1 MLNNRAG
8 KVPVW
13 QKMGLLFVMYLM
25 QNICLG
31 FTWVLLP
38 LLLRKQGLSLG
49 CIGFSALIYSPWA
62 FKFLWASRIDRH
74 YHSRWGRRKSWIAPL
89 SGLTVLL
96 IPVLGVMNPQTQLP
110 LILVVVFIL
119 NLIIATTDIAVD
131 GYATDILHPKE
142 MSMGNTAQSVG
153 YTTGHMLGSGVFLIL
168 YQTTGWTLTLFI
180 MAGLYLVLLLP
191 VLIHK
196 EIPAASGEFESNEK
210 TWNCQPSARAFLRLP
225 RIRWFLLF
233 LLLLV
238 ISKNGGD
245 QLRLTMLTDQGL
257 NAGSL
262 GKLLLWA
269 GFPLS
274 VLGSLLCGWILS
286 KKGNLYGFILGCI
299 LSSVLHWV
307 SSVIPKETF
316 DLNWGA
322 GIMLGGA
329 KFLEGAMMVLI
340 YNIIMNLSVGHQAA
354 TNYAVLCSLNHVI
367 LLSILP
373 IAGFVCDATGYP
385 VFFTGLFFFSLLSL
399 IAGSGIMNRH
409 LGLR

>member
-180 MAGLYLVLLLP
+180 MAGLYLVL
-191 VLIHK
+191 
-196 EIPAASGEFESNEK
+196 
-210 TWNCQPSARAFLRLP
+210 
-225 RIRWFLLF
+225 
-233 LLLLV
+233 
-238 ISKNGGD
+238 
-245 QLRLTMLTDQGL
+245 
-257 NAGSL
+257 
-262 GKLLLWA
+262 
-269 GFPLS
+269 
-274 VLGSLLCGWILS
+274 
-286 KKGNLYGFILGCI
+286 
-299 LSSVLHWV
+299 
-307 SSVIPKETF
+307 
-316 DLNWGA
+316 
-322 GIMLGGA
+322 
-329 KFLEGAMMVLI
+329 